1 MDTIIEVR
9 NLVKNYG
16 KFRAVDS
23 ISFEVNQG
31 EIFTLVGPNGA
42 GKTTTVEILECLR
55 KPTSGKVQILG
66 YDITKDEE
74 KIKKRIGVVPQEFN
88 AFERLTVLE
97 NVKLI
102 ADIYGR
108 KGELR
113 SYLEM
118 LDLWDV
124 KDKKFKALSGGMK
137 RRVGICMAAVSE
149 PEILFLDEPTTGL
162 DPEARRETW
171 GVIRKLKA
179 TGKTVFLTTHYM
191 EEAEKL
197 SDRVAVIVKGKI
209 VAMGVVKEMVEKH
222 GGGYRVFTKVASK
235 EVEEIFKK
243 YTDSITKVDS
253 GFCGKF
259 SGKKEAAKAS
269 LELYSKD
276 IEAEIIEPGMEEVFL
291 SLVGRKINERGEFE

>member
-1 MDTIIEVR
+1 MNTVIEVKD
-9 NLVKNYG
+9 LVKEYG
-16 KFRAVDS
+16 KSRAVDR
-23 ISFEVNQG
+23 ISFDVKSG

-55 KPTSGKVQILG
+55 KPTSGRVTILG
-66 YDITKDEE
+66 YEIAKDEA

-108 KGELR
+108 KGELK
-113 SYLEM
+113 SYLEL

-124 KDKKFKALSGGMK
+124 RNKKFKILSGGMK

-171 GVIRKLKA
+171 GVIKKLKE

-209 VAMGVVKEMVEKH
+209 VAMGAVKEMIEKH
-222 GGGYRVFTKVASK
+222 GGGYRVFTKVGGK
-235 EVEEIFKK
+235 EVEAIFKK
-243 YTDSITKVDS
+243 YTDSIIKVD
-253 GFCGKF
+253 GGLCGKF
-259 SGKKEAAKAS
+259 LGKRDAAKVA
-269 LELYSKD
+269 LDLYSRD
-276 IEAEIIEPGMEEVFL
+276 IEAEIVEPGMEEVFL

>member
-1 MDTIIEVR
+1 MKAVIEVR
-9 NLVKNYG
+9 DLVKEYG
-16 KFRAVDS
+16 KFRAVDG
-23 ISFEVNQG
+23 ISFDVYGG

-55 KPTSGKVQILG
+55 KPTAGKVKILG
-66 YDITKDEE
+66 YDISRDEE

-88 AFERLTVLE
+88 AFERLTVEE

-102 ADIYGR
+102 AEIYGR
-108 KGELR
+108 KCEVR
-113 SYLEM
+113 NYLEM

-124 KDKKFKALSGGMK
+124 RSKKFKTLSGGMK

-171 GVIRKLKA
+171 GVIRRLKE

-191 EEAEKL
+191 DEAEKL
-197 SDRVAVIVKGKI
+197 SDRVAMIVRGKI
-209 VAMGVVKEMVEKH
+209 VALGIVRDLIEKH
-222 GGGYRVFTKVASK
+222 GGGWRVVTGIATP
-235 EVEEIFKK
+235 EVEEIFGK
-243 YTDSITKVDS
+243 YGAMVTKTDSGLCARIPTKKS
-253 GFCGKF
+253 
-259 SGKKEAAKAS
+259 AAKAA

-276 IEAEIIEPGMEEVFL
+276 IEAEIFEPGMEEVFL